1 MPTCATADGGMLMFG
16 DRNGNVIF
24 ADRNFK
30 VSGKR
35 HKLFRGKIDN
45 IFYLYDPASHT
56 RQYLVV
62 VGDDAAPM
70 EDPSQEAQLPAYFV
84 KVGPP
89 PHSQHNTPL
98 LVSCITVLSH
108 HLPYALGADLR
119 GG

>member
-1 MPTCATADGGMLMFG
+1 MLMFG
-16 DRNGNVIF
+16 DRTGNVIF

-62 VGDDAAPM
+62 VGDDAPPI
-70 EDPSQEAQLPAYFV
+70 EDPAEALPAYFV
-84 KVGPP
+84 KVGPS
-89 PHSQHNTPL
+89 HTRL
-98 LVSCITVLSH
+98 LISCITVLSCAH
-108 HLPYALGADLR
+108 HV
-119 GG
+119 